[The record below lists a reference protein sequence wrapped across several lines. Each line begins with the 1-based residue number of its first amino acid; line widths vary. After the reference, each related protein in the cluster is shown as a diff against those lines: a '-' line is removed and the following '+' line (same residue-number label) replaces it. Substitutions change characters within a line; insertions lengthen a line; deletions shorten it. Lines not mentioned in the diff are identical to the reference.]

1 MNEIRSLLD
10 VSIGN
15 FQIDNLINDVMP
27 VIAGAK
33 ELYAPNLEAEE
44 GQELDQLFKS
54 IGTGAKKDDND
65 NQTAKKTA
73 ADAPFLLL
81 KVSKSERQFQG
92 KVGSIVRFEE
102 IHLAMQEFFVQAE
115 TGILESN
122 LSFLSHIVALFYQ
135 KVDN

>member
-54 IGTGAKKDDND
+54 IGTGAKKDAND
-65 NQTAKKTA
+65 N
-73 ADAPFLLL
+73 
-81 KVSKSERQFQG
+81 
-92 KVGSIVRFEE
+92 
-102 IHLAMQEFFVQAE
+102 
-115 TGILESN
+115 
-122 LSFLSHIVALFYQ
+122 
-135 KVDN
+135 

>member
-44 GQELDQLFKS
+44 DQELDQLFKS
-54 IGTGAKKDDND
+54 IDTGTKKKDDNN

-73 ADAPFLLL
+73 KDAPFLLL
-81 KVSKSERQFQG
+81 KVSKSER
-92 KVGSIVRFEE
+92 
-102 IHLAMQEFFVQAE
+102 
-115 TGILESN
+115 
-122 LSFLSHIVALFYQ
+122 
-135 KVDN
+135 